1 MNDGTPCGSWPS
13 PIDADGVA
21 GGLAAPTWPAVLGE
35 EVWWTEPRPAEG
47 GRVTLCRSRL
57 DDPAAR
63 PQEMLPGPWNVR
75 SRVHEYG
82 GRPYTLVAAAAG
94 TSVVFAEFADQRLYL
109 WRPGDDPEPLS
120 PEPPE
125 PAALRY
131 VEPVLSP
138 GGSEV
143 WCVREH
149 HTGPAPTDLR
159 RSIVAV
165 PLDGSAA
172 GDPAAVREVA
182 SGHRFLTCPRI
193 CPDGRRLSWI
203 GWDHP
208 DMPWDS
214 TVLHVAEL
222 GPDGRVAGAPRTVAG
237 GPGVSV
243 VQAEWADAGT
253 LYCVADPSGWWNP
266 YRISAAADGTWGAP
280 QPAAAAEE
288 EFGGPLWQL
297 GYTWLAVPSGGPVAA
312 VHGRATSALGRIDP
326 ATGTV
331 ADADTPHTEWSGRL
345 VAGGAAGDTLIGLAA
360 APDIAPEIVAVGPGG
375 SWRSLSAP
383 ERHRARDAAAPGG
396 GARTGGGAGAAARTA
411 APDAARDYLPVPRPR
426 VFTGPGGREV
436 HANLYPPR
444 NPHAG
449 PAPGER
455 PPYAVWAHGGPTGR
469 APMIHDPAV
478 AYFTSRGIGVV
489 EVNYGGSTGFGR
501 SYRERLRENWGVVD
515 VEDCVAAA
523 HALAEEGLA
532 DPARIAIRGG
542 SAGGWTAAAALAFT
556 DVFAC
561 AAILYPIVDLA
572 GWRTGETHDFES
584 QYLESLVG
592 PWPEAARR
600 YAERSPANSAG
611 AISAPFVLMQGRE
624 DAICPPAQAERFLR
638 RVGGVPHAYLAFD
651 GEQHGFRRK
660 ETVRAALEAELSLYA
675 RVFGF
680 ATDAAHLELA
690 P

>member
-1 MNDGTPCGSWPS
+1 MNHGPTCGSWPS
-13 PIDADGVA
+13 PIGAEDVAAHDG
-21 GGLAAPTWPAVLGE
+21 APNWPAALGE
-35 EVWWTEPRPAEG
+35 EVWWAEPRPAEA
-47 GRVTLCRSRL
+47 GRVTLCRTRL
-57 DDPAAR
+57 DDPSAR
-63 PQEMLPGPWNVR
+63 PREMLPAPWNAR

-82 GRPYTLVAAAAG
+82 GRPYALVPSPEG
-94 TSVVFAEFADQRLYL
+94 TAVVFTEFGDQRLYL
-109 WRPGDDPEPLS
+109 WRQGREPQPLTPEP
-120 PEPPE
+120 ET

-138 GGSEV
+138 EGREV
-143 WCVREH
+143 WCVCER

-159 RSIVAV
+159 RAIVAV

-172 GDPAAVREVA
+172 EDPDAVREVA
-182 SGHRFLTCPRI
+182 AGHRFLACPRVS
-193 CPDGRRLSWI
+193 PDGRRLSWI

-214 TVLHVAEL
+214 TLLHVADL
-222 GPDGRVAGAPRTVAG
+222 GPGGRVSGAPSTVAG

-243 VQAEWADAGT
+243 VQAEWADADT

-266 YRISAAADGTWGAP
+266 YRLVAEGGAWSEP
-280 QPAAAAEE
+280 QPVAAAEE
-288 EFGGPLWQL
+288 EFGGALWQL
-297 GYTWLAVPSGGPVAA
+297 GYTWLAVPRHGPVAA
-312 VHGRATSALGRIDP
+312 VHGRSTTGLGRIDP
-326 ATGTV
+326 ATGAV
-331 ADADTPHTEWSGRL
+331 ADADTPHTEWFGRL
-345 VAGGAAGDTLIGLAA
+345 AVGGTGGDTLVGLAA
-360 APDIAPEIVAVGPGG
+360 APGIAPEIVAVGPSG

-383 ERHRARDAAAPGG
+383 DRH
-396 GARTGGGAGAAARTA
+396 GAADTSGSGT
-411 APDAARDYLPVPRPR
+411 DAFADYMPVPWAR

-444 NPHAG
+444 NPRHG

-469 APMIHDPAV
+469 TPMIHDLEI

-501 SYRERLRENWGVVD
+501 AYRERLRENWGVVD

-523 HALAEEGLA
+523 RALAGEGLA
-532 DPARIAIRGG
+532 DPDRIAVRGG

-592 PWPEAARR
+592 PWPETARR
-600 YAERSPANSAG
+600 YADRSPVNRAG
-611 AISAPFVLMQGRE
+611 DIDAPFVLMQGRE
-624 DAICPPAQAERFLR
+624 DAICPPAQGERFLQ
-638 RVGGVPHAYLAFD
+638 RVHAVPHAYLAFD
-651 GEQHGFRRK
+651 GEQHGFRRE
-660 ETVRAALEAELSLYA
+660 ETIRAALHAELSLYA
-675 RVFGF
+675 QVLGF
-680 ATDAAHLELA
+680 ATDAPQLELR